1 MWKSLRLTGFFFPQG
16 DTSYT
21 ARSERRKELPPPP
34 PPPEVQKVTMRQ
46 RGRHSQ
52 WNDLKKGG
60 GGGSTGWQG
69 DLQLDNWRQNSL
81 EAIKFM
87 RLLIL
92 CLCETLSADE
102 SRTAETKRQKG
113 LHTPALRP
121 LIPLFVLILFRFCSP
136 CFCIYKHTQIEL

>member
-52 WNDLKKGG
+52 WNDLKKGW

-113 LHTPALRP
+113 LHTPAPRP